1 MKTFDF
7 NILFKEGNI
16 IGIKNTYKNTVTPM
30 VIDKYEENDF
40 SVYQNNNLSFENVTI
55 KNDTEVGHEYVTD
68 FLIQYIIVLDNFG
81 NIKDKI
87 FDRNRDFFDK
97 AIIWHDCKT
106 DPPKEGGNYLVIFKY
121 EDCRDS
127 AFETDFDKFWF
138 FMNEWY
144 IYEDGFWEKIENS
157 KIKILLCKWAE
168 INLNI

>member
-40 SVYQNNNLSFENVTI
+40 SVYRNINLSFENVTI

-81 NIKDKI
+81 NIKNKI
-87 FDRNRDFFDK
+87 FDRNRDFYRS
-97 AIIWHDCKT
+97 
-106 DPPKEGGNYLVIFKY
+106 NQ
-121 EDCRDS
+121 
-127 AFETDFDKFWF
+127 
-138 FMNEWY
+138 
-144 IYEDGFWEKIENS
+144 
-157 KIKILLCKWAE
+157 
-168 INLNI
+168 